1 MVAKRSAN
9 DPLVE
14 RVGALEGRVA
24 NVEAE
29 TKVQTAMLD
38 TIKAN
43 SDTLVKQALDAATE
57 RGRRAALEDER
68 KGRATVA
75 ETRLKTW
82 QRWAIPVG
90 IILAILSALYA
101 HGVKL

>member
-1 MVAKRSAN
+1 MVARRSAEA
-9 DPLVE
+9 LVE
-14 RVGALEGRVA
+14 RVGALEARVG

-29 TKVQTAMLD
+29 TKVQTAMLE
-38 TIKAN
+38 TVRAN

-68 KGRATVA
+68 KHRQTDA

-82 QRWAIPVG
+82 QRYAIPVG
-90 IILAILSALYA
+90 VVIAILSFLFA
-101 HGVKL
+101 HGVKP